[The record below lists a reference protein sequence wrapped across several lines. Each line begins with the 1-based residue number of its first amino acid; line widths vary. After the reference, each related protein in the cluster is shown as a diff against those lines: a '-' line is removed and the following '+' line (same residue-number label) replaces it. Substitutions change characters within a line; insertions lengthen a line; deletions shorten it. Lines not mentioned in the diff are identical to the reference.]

1 MSALRGGIGLAILVV
16 LAIVAQTTLFG
27 RINLDGI
34 APDVVML
41 TVILAS
47 LRLRN
52 ETALLMAFTT
62 GLAMDALGS
71 NALGLRALTL
81 TAVAFL
87 AVRTR
92 ERAEFS
98 PLAAAVW
105 AGLLTLAGV
114 VLYVVVGT
122 LVSQVDM
129 DGGQA
134 LRRILLVPLLTF
146 LVALL
151 AWPVLARLTE
161 PVRRTL

>member
-1 MSALRGGIGLAILVV
+1 MSALRGGIGLALVILV
-16 LAIVAQTTLFG
+16 AIVTQTTLFG
-27 RINLDGI
+27 RINIDGI

-41 TVILAS
+41 AVILAA

-52 ETALLMAFTT
+52 ETALLTGFTT
-62 GLAMDALGS
+62 GLVMDALGS
-71 NALGLRALTL
+71 NPLGLRAFTL
-81 TAVAFL
+81 TAVAYL
-87 AVRTR
+87 AIRTR
-92 ERAEFS
+92 DRADFS

-114 VLYVVVGT
+114 VLYVLVGS
-122 LVSQVDM
+122 LVSQVAM

-134 LRRILLVPLLTF
+134 LRRILLVPVLTF